1 MPKPKMP
8 DGLYVSVSQLK
19 CWLRCPRQFEL
30 RYVRG
35 IAPAFVPVALAFGS
49 AFHEALAA
57 YYGELKATGDV
68 LRRDLLLDVFRES
81 WERQVTGPVPIQ
93 PDAEEES
100 NLDQLTDKGI
110 SMLHLF
116 HESAAKC
123 AGAFVVEHVEHSF
136 NVAIHDPSTGE
147 ILDETLVGTMDL
159 IIVEDGRRVVVEH
172 KSSSK
177 KYTQDQLRYDFQPT
191 AYQLAARQAG
201 MGEVGVRFQVVTKAR
216 QPALQVADVQR
227 DLQDEDDFL
236 RTATGVLRAID
247 AGVSYPVR
255 GWACRTCPYSHAC
268 ASGGEIVS
276 CAA

>member
-30 RYVRG
+30 KYVRG

-81 WERQVTGPVPIQ
+81 WERQVTGPVSIQ
-93 PDAEEES
+93 PDADELS

-110 SMLHLF
+110 SMLHTF
-116 HESAAKC
+116 YESAAKC
-123 AGAFVVEHVEHSF
+123 AGDIVVEHVEHSF

-147 ILDETLVGTMDL
+147 VLDETLVGTMDL
-159 IIVEDGRRVVVEH
+159 IVVENGRRVIVEH

-201 MGEVGVRFQVVTKAR
+201 MGEVGVRFQVVTKSR
-216 QPALQVADVQR
+216 VPALQVTDVQR

-255 GWACRTCPYSHAC
+255 GWACRACPYSAEC
-268 ASGGEIVS
+268 RA
-276 CAA
+276 